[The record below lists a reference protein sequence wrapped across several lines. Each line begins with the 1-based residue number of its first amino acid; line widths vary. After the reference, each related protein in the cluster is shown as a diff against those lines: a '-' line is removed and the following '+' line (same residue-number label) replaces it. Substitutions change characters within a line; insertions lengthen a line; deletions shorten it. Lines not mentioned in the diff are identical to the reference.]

1 LATGERRKWG
11 KIKRRGRGFYSE
23 PYPQRRCIVET
34 EFREGRYKGRFVHL
48 FWAAGSSVLV
58 VLVLG
63 VAQGK
68 AQAGEEEE
76 QGRDA
81 AEEKGRR
88 LR

>member
-1 LATGERRKWG
+1 
-11 KIKRRGRGFYSE
+11 
-23 PYPQRRCIVET
+23 
-34 EFREGRYKGRFVHL
+34 
-48 FWAAGSSVLV
+48 V